1 MIRVY
6 SKGRSPLEA
15 VSMGINLRPDEV
27 AIRCNLVTLSEEDD
41 YTERTMI
48 DHSADE
54 ITTDE
59 ARELI
64 SALNEALANDVRRLY
79 PGISYRHCLVLRDD
93 DDSYPLCGRTTF

>member
-1 MIRVY
+1 MRHRIKCTGGNGAWKAIAANLSVLSYDPRVY

-64 SALNEALANDVRRLY
+64 PR
-79 PGISYRHCLVLRDD
+79 
-93 DDSYPLCGRTTF
+93 